1 VRYNNEKSRDF
12 TDPTLSAG
20 NVAVSPFS
28 VSVVGY
34 GTGIVQLVYVSHYI
48 VSFILLYCNFHLS
61 FNHCIFALLCVLY
74 VLFYCTNPAFGCY
87 ISINFFFFFFNDQH
101 IIVL

>member
-1 VRYNNEKSRDF
+1 LQALNGTNVYYGCCTLRIDFSKLNTLNVRYNNEKSRDF

-34 GTGIVQLVYVSHYI
+34 GTGLYF
-48 VSFILLYCNFHLS
+48 FISPTKTSLG
-61 FNHCIFALLCVLY
+61 V
-74 VLFYCTNPAFGCY
+74 NPLMGTGNYSAASNNMKAVGV
-87 ISINFFFFFFNDQH
+87 NN
-101 IIVL
+101 

>member
-1 VRYNNEKSRDF
+1 MFVLQVLNGSNVYYGCCTLRIDFSKLSTLNVRYNNEKSRDF

-34 GTGIVQLVYVSHYI
+34 GTGQLTSRTPRPP
-48 VSFILLYCNFHLS
+48 HLPS
-61 FNHCIFALLCVLY
+61 YLSESK
-74 VLFYCTNPAFGCY
+74 T
-87 ISINFFFFFFNDQH
+87 
-101 IIVL
+101 